1 MIIWMV
7 SALAAPIHTAS
18 GRRNRADSTI
28 VASIV
33 LSGSSATN
41 TVANAVT
48 IVAGCTG
55 GQSSGGSAPA
65 LTPPG

>member
-1 MIIWMV
+1 
-7 SALAAPIHTAS
+7 
-18 GRRNRADSTI
+18 

-33 LSGSSATN
+33 LSGSSATK